1 MSEINY
7 KFENF
12 EGPLDLLL
20 HLISK
25 HKLDINDIE
34 IVSLVDQYVAYVRKF
49 KEHDMYVASEFL
61 EMAARLVYMKTVS
74 LLPKSEEAEELKK
87 ELTGELVEY
96 KLLKETSEKL
106 SKMATGFDLF
116 TRKAS
121 DPIIDKTYTVKHNLS
136 ELMSAYISAAG
147 RKFRNLPPKLD
158 TFKSLV
164 SVKIVSVSS
173 RFSGIISG
181 FKKIGNKKKFSEL
194 FSDACDKY
202 EVVAVFLAVLELCKN
217 KNLFVDGIGE
227 NASVELLNDEVNMEI
242 AEDWE

>member
-1 MSEINY
+1 MREISY
-7 KFENF
+7 KLENF

-34 IVSLVDQYVAYVRKF
+34 IVSLVDQYVAFVRKL
-49 KEHDMYVASEFL
+49 KEQDMYVAAEFL

-87 ELTGELVEY
+87 ELTGELIEY

-116 TRKAS
+116 TRKAAA
-121 DPIIDKTYTVKHNLS
+121 PIIDKTYTIKHSLS

-147 RKFRNLPPKLD
+147 RRLRNLPPKLD
-158 TFKSLV
+158 DFKNLV

-173 RFSGIISG
+173 RFGNIISG
-181 FKKIGNKKKFSEL
+181 FKKIGNKKKFLEL
-194 FSDACDKY
+194 FSEAEDKP
-202 EVVAVFLAVLELCKN
+202 EIVATFLAILELCKN
-217 KNLFVDGIGE
+217 KKIFVDGIGE
-227 NASVELLNDEVNMEI
+227 NASVELLNDEINSDMS
-242 AEDWE
+242 EDWE